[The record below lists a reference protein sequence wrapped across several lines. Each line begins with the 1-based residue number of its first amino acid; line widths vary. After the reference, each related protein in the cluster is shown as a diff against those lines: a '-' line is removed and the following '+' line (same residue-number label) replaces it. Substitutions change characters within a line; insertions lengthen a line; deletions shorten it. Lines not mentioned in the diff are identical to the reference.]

1 MRLAALANTKGWQ
14 VRLNRLHGH
23 MIPSSAVPGYI
34 VQCGMRRNI
43 SSVGV
48 RFIVQSEKSPAYL
61 YRRLLAFVEAQGVR
75 GRPLPW

>member
-1 MRLAALANTKGWQ
+1 
-14 VRLNRLHGH
+14 
-23 MIPSSAVPGYI
+23 
-34 VQCGMRRNI
+34 MRRNI